1 MIPNATEE
9 RAETLLKMYAEA
21 EERLLEII
29 ARNCKGVDRKD
40 PAAWVQK
47 KLAQVRSVR
56 QELEQAIKN
65 LSEKSAE
72 ERVKLFW
79 AAHDEGADGLWR
91 ELGITGANAVKAQA
105 VVTLID
111 DTAKRFSELHR
122 RILRDAEDIYR
133 QVLSE
138 GLKMAVMGVETTQQA
153 IARTLNLFAD
163 RGITAFVDKAGRR
176 WGMAEYSEMAVRT
189 GMMHSAIAG
198 YTQEALA
205 HGEDLV
211 IISDHTDE
219 CPLCAV
225 WENVV
230 LSLTGA
236 QINHPDCYG
245 TIAEAREAGLFHPHC
260 KHSMTVYVPGL
271 TTKGRAPSSYQN
283 PEDAAGYKARQ
294 QQRYMER
301 TLRRWKRRQ
310 AAATTPED
318 ERIAR
323 AYVTKWQGKIRA
335 LTGDAKLPRKYS
347 REGGRVVMSEAAR
360 KLKPAAITTTGH
372 YAPKQ

>member
-21 EERLLEII
+21 EEMLLEII

-56 QELEQAIKN
+56 RELEQSMKA
-65 LSEKSAE
+65 LEEKSTE

-91 ELGITGANAVKAQA
+91 ELGITGVSAAKSQA

-133 QVLSE
+133 QVLSD
-138 GLKMAVMGVETTQQA
+138 GISMAVMGVETTQQA
-153 IARTLNLFAD
+153 ISRTLNMFAD
-163 RGITAFVDKAGRR
+163 RGITAFVDKSGRR

-219 CPLCAV
+219 CTLCAV

-236 QINHPDCYG
+236 QINHPDCHG
-245 TIAEAREAGLFHPHC
+245 TVAEAREAGLFHPHC

-294 QQRYMER
+294 QQRYIGIAV
-301 TLRRWKRRQ
+301 LFGKKR
-310 AAATTPED
+310 
-318 ERIAR
+318 
-323 AYVTKWQGKIRA
+323 
-335 LTGDAKLPRKYS
+335 
-347 REGGRVVMSEAAR
+347 
-360 KLKPAAITTTGH
+360 
-372 YAPKQ
+372 